1 MRVAQSYRT
10 IRAAVMPLRSKAK
23 HFVIESPSVLPVNQ
37 LPTNRDVVNYVRL
50 LAGDRKSERTVTAC
64 LREAAEAVVAMWSS
78 EGIPTI
84 QMHNVVRK
92 VKQVYEIFRRSNKV
106 PKRMREGQTKQ
117 SLSEA
122 SLFRKL
128 F

>member
-10 IRAAVMPLRSKAK
+10 ILAAVMPLRSKAK

-92 VKQVYEIFRRSNKV
+92 VKQVY
-106 PKRMREGQTKQ
+106 
-117 SLSEA
+117 
-122 SLFRKL
+122 
-128 F
+128 